1 MRSLGILSV
10 PYFPTVEFNVACFP
24 FSFQSQW
31 IRIGGQA
38 CEPASYLALE
48 DVNSN
53 SDLLPGFRLTLH
65 SNDSEVCISTLDV
78 LLRLHNAYKFIN
90 SIRHVGTAKKKKKN
104 NEKTTVEVQTKK
116 ANRKNKN
123 IN

>member
-1 MRSLGILSV
+1 MRSLGILSN
-10 PYFPTVEFNVACFP
+10 PYFPTVEINVACFP

-31 IRIGGQA
+31 TRIGGQA

-90 SIRHVGTAKKKKKN
+90 SIQLLALQRRKKK
-104 NEKTTVEVQTKK
+104 Q
-116 ANRKNKN
+116 
-123 IN
+123 